1 MILVEI
7 TVPST
12 DGTYEFK
19 LNEDVLVS
27 MVIDELC
34 SVISE
39 KERCDMPA
47 NADSFVLF
55 SADKG
60 VMLSKTLTLYE
71 NGVIN
76 GDRLILI

>member
-1 MILVEI
+1 MIIVEI
-7 TVPST
+7 SVPST

-19 LNEDVLVS
+19 LDEDVPVS
-27 MVIDELC
+27 MIIDELC

-39 KERCDMPA
+39 KKRCSMPA
-47 NADSFVLF
+47 GTDGFMLF
-55 SADKG
+55 SVEKSNL
-60 VMLSKTLTLYE
+60 LSSGLTLFE

>member
-1 MILVEI
+1 
-7 TVPST
+7 
-12 DGTYEFK
+12 
-19 LNEDVLVS
+19 

>member
-19 LNEDVLVS
+19 LNEDVSVS

-60 VMLSKTLTLYE
+60 VMLSKALTLYE